1 MNKIKIIIDSTADL
15 TPEYIAKHD
24 ITVVGLGVNFGET
37 N

>member
-24 ITVVGLGVNFGET
+24 ITVVGL
-37 N
+37 